1 MSAAF
6 ALDFSGDPVPCDFPG
21 CLGNAF
27 HEGDHIF
34 PSADENNARLAA
46 AVTSY
51 GVDTR
56 SYNRSAEKRE
66 VDRQRE
72 IATARY
78 EAMPHQPCLAPLL
91 CRCAQRPYPHELSV
105 HFKLHEKPGTYLD
118 FYDQPIRWSSSEL
131 RWPWSLCASARLEP
145 SAERKQ

>member
-6 ALDFSGDPVPCDFPG
+6 SLDFSGEPVPCDFPG
-21 CLGNAF
+21 CTLDSF
-27 HEGDHIF
+27 HAGEHEF
-34 PSADENNARLAA
+34 PSAQELNERAAA

-66 VDRQRE
+66 IDRQRE

-78 EAMPHQPCLAPLL
+78 ESVPHQAILAELRCPCP
-91 CRCAQRPYPHELSV
+91 QRPFPHELSI
-105 HFKLHEKPGTYLD
+105 HFGLRQEAYNPQFK
-118 FYDQPIRWSSSEL
+118 F
-131 RWPWSLCASARLEP
+131 RWPWSLCASERLEP
-145 SAERKQ
+145 SAEKEVA